1 MARLHAGFGWSKAE
15 SAGAAV
21 AEALAQAR
29 AALGTVPPRVAHV
42 AMSVEHDAAAVIA
55 AIKDSLPGV
64 LLHGATSS
72 LGVLGAHGVA
82 SGSHGALGVLLLG
95 GDATIGLHVASS
107 SLEHGGRA
115 AGRKAAAAIAAQ
127 ATSTVLWMHASP
139 GSEEDILLGIAD
151 ELPSAQ
157 VFGGSAADN
166 AIAGDWKVLTN
177 DGPLAA
183 GVSLLGFSGDV
194 QAGGAM
200 LAPHTPTSHR
210 GVVTDSDDRLLKTV
224 DGRPAAQVLREWI
237 GESIADE
244 VQDGGNIL
252 AQTSL
257 RPLAFPRPSAT
268 GIHYVTVH
276 PARIH
281 APGGQVDLFARAA
294 KGSDVCLMQGTAEQ
308 LVDALDKLIDEALAA
323 TSLSADKVGAAML
336 IYCAGCAGAVGP
348 LLQDGLVR
356 HIGARLP
363 GVPLIGLCTFG
374 EQGHVP
380 GIGNLHQDLSLSLSL
395 IGG

>member
-1 MARLHAGFGWSKAE
+1 MAHLHAGFGWSKAE

-21 AEALAQAR
+21 AEALKLAR
-29 AALGTVPPRVAHV
+29 SALGPVSPRVAHV

-55 AIKDSLPGV
+55 ALKEALPGV
-64 LLHGATSS
+64 AIHGATSS

-95 GDATIGLHVASS
+95 GDASVGLHVAAT
-107 SLEHGGRA
+107 SLAQGGRA

-127 ATSTVLWMHASP
+127 GKPLVLWMHASP
-139 GSEEDILLGIAD
+139 GAEEDILLGIAD
-151 ELPSAQ
+151 ELPSVQ

-166 AIAGDWKVLTN
+166 AIVGDWKVLTT
-177 DGPLAA
+177 DGPLAS
-183 GVSLLGFSGDV
+183 GVSLLGFSGELH
-194 QAGGAM
+194 AGGAM

-210 GVVTDSDDRLLKTV
+210 GVVTDSDDRVLKTV
-224 DGRPAAQVLREWI
+224 DGRPAAQVLHEWI
-237 GESIADE
+237 GDSIVDE
-244 VQDGGNIL
+244 VHDGGNIL

-257 RPLAFPRPSAT
+257 RPLAFPMPSAT
-268 GIHYVTVH
+268 GTHHVTVH

-281 APGGQVDLFARAA
+281 VPGGQVDLFARAST
-294 KGSDVCLMQGTAEQ
+294 GSEVCLMQGTAEQ
-308 LVDALDKLIDEALAA
+308 LVEALDKLIDEALAA
-323 TSLSADKVGAAML
+323 TSLTADKVHAAML

-356 HIGARLP
+356 HIGARLG